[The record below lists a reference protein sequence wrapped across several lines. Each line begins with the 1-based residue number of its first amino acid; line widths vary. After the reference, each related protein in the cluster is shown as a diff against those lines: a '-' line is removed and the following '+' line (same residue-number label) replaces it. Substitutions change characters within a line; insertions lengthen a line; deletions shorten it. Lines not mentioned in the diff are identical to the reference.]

1 MATCDVCCEKI
12 NKINHKKVDCPFCD
26 LTSCRS
32 CSQKYILSSIEDP
45 HCMGCKTLW
54 NREFVDSFCTKYFRR
69 TELRRHRENVLFERE
84 KALMPQSQK
93 EVERVI
99 AIRKLRREARRL
111 RNSLI
116 ELYQRNHIS
125 FPVTNEDLQNH
136 PAILE
141 FHRDLEAIYI
151 QLERLR
157 NSTDT
162 FHNEPTKFIRKC
174 PHEECKGFLNEEYFC
189 GLCSNRFCRDCNELL
204 TEDHTCNPE
213 TVKTMKLLNKDSKS
227 CPKCGTVIH
236 KTSGCAQMWCPDCHT
251 AFDWRTG
258 EIVTGRI
265 HNPHYIEFKRKGG
278 TSREHGDIPCGGI
291 PTYRELREVGSSND
305 IMNLASYIFYA
316 ERENMYIDV
325 EPVNNLSL
333 RVSYMLNEL
342 DEKDFKIFLQ
352 RQEKFKD
359 KMRDLSNIYEM
370 LTHSGGDLLRQF
382 ILDTERE
389 TEIIDMIK
397 KLFSYANEVFTNI
410 RTRYNCVTPKN
421 FYL

>member
-1 MATCDVCCEKI
+1 
-12 NKINHKKVDCPFCD
+12 
-26 LTSCRS
+26 
-32 CSQKYILSSIEDP
+32 
-45 HCMGCKTLW
+45 
-54 NREFVDSFCTKYFRR
+54 
-69 TELRRHRENVLFERE
+69 
-84 KALMPQSQK
+84 
-93 EVERVI
+93 
-99 AIRKLRREARRL
+99 
-111 RNSLI
+111 
-116 ELYQRNHIS
+116 
-125 FPVTNEDLQNH
+125 
-136 PAILE
+136 
-141 FHRDLEAIYI
+141 
-151 QLERLR
+151 
-157 NSTDT
+157 
-162 FHNEPTKFIRKC
+162 
-174 PHEECKGFLNEEYFC
+174 
-189 GLCSNRFCRDCNELL
+189 
-204 TEDHTCNPE
+204 
-213 TVKTMKLLNKDSKS
+213 
-227 CPKCGTVIH
+227 
-236 KTSGCAQMWCPDCHT
+236 MWCPDCHT

-359 KMRDLSNIYEM
+359 KMIDLSSIYEM

-382 ILDTERE
+382 IIDPERE